1 MTSRRTIRERFPQ
14 PARPGGFRYTID
26 ASVFLN
32 AFNRRERGHP
42 ESLRLLAAIEKLG
55 DPVIV
60 PALVVAEIASAIAR
74 TTNDRD
80 TALTLARATA
90 SLPHVTLIPITAAM
104 AMDTADIAATYRLR
118 GSDASYVAVA
128 EKYATTLVSLDPEH
142 LTKGAH
148 VAVCQTPQQALAH
161 LGG

>member
-1 MTSRRTIRERFPQ
+1 MTSSRTIAVRFPK

-32 AFNRRERGHP
+32 AFNRSERGHS
-42 ESLRLLAAIEKLG
+42 ESLRLLAAIEKAG

-74 TTNDRD
+74 TTSDRD
-80 TALTLARATA
+80 AALMYASATA
-90 SLPHVTLIPITAAM
+90 SLPHVTLVPITAAV

-128 EKYATTLVSLDPEH
+128 EKYATTLVSLDQEH
-142 LTKGAH
+142 LRKGSR
-148 VAVCQTPQQALAH
+148 VALCQTPQQALAH
-161 LGG
+161 FGG

>member
-1 MTSRRTIRERFPQ
+1 MTSSRTIAVRFPK

-32 AFNRRERGHP
+32 AFNRGERGHS
-42 ESLRLLAAIEKLG
+42 ESLRLLATIEKLG

-74 TTNDRD
+74 TTNDTD

-90 SLPHVTLIPITAAM
+90 SLPHVTLVPITAAM
-104 AMDTADIAATYRLR
+104 AMDT
-118 GSDASYVAVA
+118 
-128 EKYATTLVSLDPEH
+128 
-142 LTKGAH
+142 
-148 VAVCQTPQQALAH
+148 
-161 LGG
+161 

>member
-1 MTSRRTIRERFPQ
+1 MTSRRTISERLPK

-26 ASVFLN
+26 ASVF
-32 AFNRRERGHP
+32 RGERGHP
-42 ESLRLLAAIEKLG
+42 ESLRLLVTIEKLG

-60 PALVVAEIASAIAR
+60 PALVVAQIASAIAR

-90 SLPHVTLIPITAAM
+90 SLPHVTLVPITAAM
-104 AMDTADIAATYRLR
+104 DTANIAARYRLR

-128 EKYATTLVSLDPEH
+128 EKYATTLVSLDQEH

-148 VAVCQTPQQALAH
+148 VAVCQTPQEALTH
-161 LGG
+161 FGG